1 MNVPL
6 FDWFKTRSATRQ
18 SEARLASFDISRE
31 MARRDLSRD
40 YQTAIARARSNWSQ
54 IETAREQVRLSEE
67 NYRLAKLRYE
77 GGEGLAL
84 DVVSA
89 QTQVAQ
95 ARGNYFSAIS
105 AYLNARADFE
115 VASGQ

>member
-1 MNVPL
+1 
-6 FDWFKTRSATRQ
+6 
-18 SEARLASFDISRE
+18 ESFDISRE
-31 MARRDLSRD
+31 MARRDLSRN
-40 YQTAIARARSNWSQ
+40 YQTAVARVRSTWAQ
-54 IETAREQVRLSEE
+54 IETTREQVRLSGE
-67 NYRLAKLRYE
+67 NYRLAKVRYE

-89 QTQVAQ
+89 QSQLAQ